1 MHEEYLQQRIAELEA
16 QVASLEDQITHYTDS
31 NLTTRITTSRDVLRA
46 LFDNIQNGLLL
57 LDEKGAIQEI
67 NKPLATLLGSIP
79 QALVGQQW
87 NHCYQELAPNFPGDI
102 VFQPANNGCTQS
114 LRRKYRTHDDTT
126 YILDLH
132 TITITLDDATGNYS
146 YIILHVIDVT
156 EYIQLQERLI
166 ENERFVANSKLAA
179 SIAHGMNSPLQ
190 TIQTALDIVNRHDDK
205 AVCDEYLSLAQQEV
219 QHVASTLRQLLDLYQ
234 PGGNQ
239 SGIVEINSLIE
250 RILVLVAPWFEQKQ
264 VTVTTSLAENL
275 PGMRG
280 HTDEIRQVVLNLISN
295 ALDAMPNGGTL
306 TIQTGVRSRKK
317 NVGKELFLLI
327 TDTGCGIEPAHLQR
341 IFEPFVTMKKHGVG
355 LGLAIT
361 NQIIQEHGGRIEV
374 ESTPGSGSAFTVF
387 FPLLYRRM
395 RVPSWVRLSEYKRM
409 T

>member
-1 MHEEYLQQRIAELEA
+1 
-16 QVASLEDQITHYTDS
+16 
-31 NLTTRITTSRDVLRA
+31 
-46 LFDNIQNGLLL
+46 
-57 LDEKGAIQEI
+57 
-67 NKPLATLLGSIP
+67 
-79 QALVGQQW
+79 
-87 NHCYQELAPNFPGDI
+87 
-102 VFQPANNGCTQS
+102 
-114 LRRKYRTHDDTT
+114 
-126 YILDLH
+126 
-132 TITITLDDATGNYS
+132 
-146 YIILHVIDVT
+146 
-156 EYIQLQERLI
+156 
-166 ENERFVANSKLAA
+166 
-179 SIAHGMNSPLQ
+179 
-190 TIQTALDIVNRHDDK
+190 
-205 AVCDEYLSLAQQEV
+205 
-219 QHVASTLRQLLDLYQ
+219 
-234 PGGNQ
+234 
-239 SGIVEINSLIE
+239 
-250 RILVLVAPWFEQKQ
+250 
-264 VTVTTSLAENL
+264 
-275 PGMRG
+275 MRG